1 MIGKDSKLDCS
12 QGKGGIPQG
21 LWCYLCLAMNML
33 ARTKNPVSPNVSTQI
48 HLLRVSAAINEYVL
62 AIEGLNQD
70 GMVTILPNQ
79 SPSVYLSDKSMLN
92 EIAVSSLSEL

>member
-1 MIGKDSKLDCS
+1 
-12 QGKGGIPQG
+12 
-21 LWCYLCLAMNML
+21 ML
-33 ARTKNPVSPNVSTQI
+33 ARIKNPVSLKVSIQI
-48 HLLRVSAAINEYVL
+48 HLLRVRAAINEYVL
-62 AIEGLNQD
+62 TIECLNQD

>member
-1 MIGKDSKLDCS
+1 
-12 QGKGGIPQG
+12 
-21 LWCYLCLAMNML
+21 MNML
-33 ARTKNPVSPNVSTQI
+33 ARIKNPVSLKVSIQI
-48 HLLRVSAAINEYVL
+48 HLLRVRAAINERVL
-62 AIEGLNQD
+62 AIERLNQD